1 MTDSPILTPKE
12 VARLRAGNT
21 SPHVAAAL
29 SFVCASHEALR
40 AALAAAEELLEV
52 ARTERAEAEQVAA
65 QEHGHRVAAEEL
77 AEQALAAERLAKS
90 AHAEALRLR
99 DAAEA
104 KAHHFDNQCVDNW
117 REVTRLREELSIA
130 NERGD
135 RWRQMLVEADQHTA
149 RQVEALRIALAN
161 CYPAPQAGYHLD
173 SDVTAGGEDAVGSA
187 PQAEPDRIVQG
198 DPRRPNAEPHTVK
211 VPAEPDR
218 CPTCGS
224 DDPKYV
230 PIPPEAMGS
239 FVIPSCRDP
248 WHRAARPEGEE

>member
-117 REVTRLREELSIA
+117 REVIRLREELADQRERIGAWSAEWSAKLVAAWVRAERAEQTAEAQMTIVYA
-130 NERGD
+130 AEAQVRTLREALTAARDDAGWILGFIRAGRGD
-135 RWRQMLVEADQHTA
+135 ECVNIA
-149 RQVEALRIALAN
+149 RRLSNRLDAAL
-161 CYPAPQAGYHLD
+161 
-173 SDVTAGGEDAVGSA
+173 GEKNDG
-187 PQAEPDRIVQG
+187 
-198 DPRRPNAEPHTVK
+198 T
-211 VPAEPDR
+211 
-218 CPTCGS
+218 
-224 DDPKYV
+224 
-230 PIPPEAMGS
+230 
-239 FVIPSCRDP
+239 
-248 WHRAARPEGEE
+248 